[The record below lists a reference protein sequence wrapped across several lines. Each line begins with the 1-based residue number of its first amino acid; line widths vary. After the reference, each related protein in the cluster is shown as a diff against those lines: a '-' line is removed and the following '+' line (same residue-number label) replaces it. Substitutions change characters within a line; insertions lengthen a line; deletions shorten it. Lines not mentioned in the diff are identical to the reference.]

1 MFSTHRINE
10 GAGHDVMSG
19 DLEIGVK
26 AKKLPKRITL
36 FDILYNKNGIL
47 NLVDT
52 FGMDIPEDVDGKEF
66 KKIFD
71 KWATREGYTTNYYFA
86 EELRKGLNKYLL
98 KTQKE
103 SV

>member
-1 MFSTHRINE
+1 MLI
-10 GAGHDVMSG
+10 
-19 DLEIGVK
+19 K
-26 AKKLPKRITL
+26 QLPKRITL
-36 FDILYNKNGIL
+36 FDILHNKTGIL

-71 KWATREGYTTNYYFA
+71 KWVTREDYTTNYYFT

-98 KTQKE
+98 KTQKA